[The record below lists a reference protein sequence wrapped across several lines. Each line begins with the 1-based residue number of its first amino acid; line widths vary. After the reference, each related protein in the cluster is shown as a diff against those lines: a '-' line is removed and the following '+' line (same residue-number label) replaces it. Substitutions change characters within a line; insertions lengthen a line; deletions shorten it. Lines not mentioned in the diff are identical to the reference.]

1 MLWKIIW
8 YNNITNIPYRGEEMY
23 NKDRI
28 RSLTNQI
35 VQKYNPIDI
44 FLFGSNAKG
53 LVRKNSDIDLCVIM
67 NTDNKRKT
75 IQDMLYSLDYD
86 VDLDIVIY
94 TEEEWEKYRNDL
106 STFAGIIYK
115 TWVSL
120 LGRYNK

>member
-1 MLWKIIW
+1 
-8 YNNITNIPYRGEEMY
+8 MY

-115 TWVSL
+115 TGVSL

>member
-115 TWVSL
+115 TGVSL
-120 LGRYNK
+120 LGGYN